1 MINIFYDK
9 NGSED
14 IIQPKTAILI
24 YVTTYMDCEN
34 ILLNTPETEGQI
46 VYDSIYMRYLE

>member
-14 IIQPKTAILI
+14 IIQPRNEILI
-24 YVTTYMDCEN
+24 YATTYMDLEN
-34 ILLNTPETEGQI
+34 ILLNNPETAGQI
-46 VYDSIYMRYLE
+46 MYDSIYMRYLE

>member
-14 IIQPKTAILI
+14 IIQPRNEILI
-24 YVTTYMDCEN
+24 YATTYMDREN
-34 ILLNTPETEGQI
+34 ILLNNPETEGQI
-46 VYDSIYMRYLE
+46 MHDSIYMRYLE